1 MRGIVPAVVTPF
13 RDDEIIDYKAWQRQI
28 DLLISAGVDGLFIL
42 GGQGEFFALN
52 EEEREVA
59 ARFCVQQA
67 AGRVPVY
74 ANVGCIT
81 TRDTVRL
88 AQKAQADGVEYL
100 VVITPFYIRP
110 SADELVAHYTEI
122 ASSVLIPVLAYDIP
136 ERTGVGLSPG
146 ILERVAAKCDNFAGL
161 KDSSGDLDRIARY
174 RAAGLSV
181 FMGRDLLILEG
192 LKRGCVGAMSA
203 CANVAPR
210 AFVELY
216 RAFRSGDVAAAARLQ
231 ALIDPLRRTFELGTF
246 PGIVKEAM
254 NLAGLSVG
262 HCRRPVA
269 PLPESARPQIEAAL
283 APLRDAGYLAPP
295 AAMRARRA

>member
-13 RDDEIIDYKAWQRQI
+13 RDDELVDYKAWQQQI
-28 DLLISAGVDGLFIL
+28 DLLISSGVDGLFIL
-42 GGQGEFFALN
+42 GGQGEFFALSD
-52 EEEREVA
+52 EEREVA

-74 ANVGCIT
+74 ANVGCLT

-88 AQKAQADGVEYL
+88 AQKAQADGVQYL

-110 SADELVAHYTEI
+110 SEDELAAHYAEI

-136 ERTGVGLSPG
+136 ERTGVGLSPK
-146 ILERVAAKCDNFAGL
+146 ILKRVAAKCENFVGL
-161 KDSSGDLDRIARY
+161 KDSSGDLDRIGEY
-174 RAAGLSV
+174 TAAGLSV

-203 CANVAPR
+203 CSNVAPR

-216 RAFRSGDVAAAARLQ
+216 RAFQSGDVVAAARLQ

-246 PGIVKEAM
+246 PAIVKEAM

-262 HCRRPVA
+262 RCRRPVG
-269 PLPESARPQIEAAL
+269 PMPESALPQIEAAL
-283 APLRDAGYLAPP
+283 APLRDAGYLPP
-295 AAMRARRA
+295 PVAMRARRA

>member
-1 MRGIVPAVVTPF
+1 MRGIVPALVTPF
-13 RDDEIIDYKAWQRQI
+13 RDDEVIDYKAWQRHI
-28 DLLISAGVDGLFIL
+28 DVLISSGVDGLFIL
-42 GGQGEFFALN
+42 GGQGEFFALD
-52 EEEREVA
+52 EEERAVA

-81 TRDTVRL
+81 TRDTIRL

-100 VVITPFYIRP
+100 IVITPFYIRP

-136 ERTGVGLSPG
+136 ERTGVGLSPS
-146 ILERVAAKCDNFAGL
+146 ILHRVAKRCENFVGL
-161 KDSSGDLDRIARY
+161 KDSSGDLDRIAEY
-174 RAAGLSV
+174 TAAGLSV

-203 CANVAPR
+203 CSNVAPR

-216 RAFRSGDVAAAARLQ
+216 RAFLAGHTARAARLQ
-231 ALIDPLRRTFELGTF
+231 SLIDPLRRTFELGTF

-254 NLAGLSVG
+254 QLAGMPVG
-262 HCRRPVA
+262 PCRRPVL
-269 PLPESARPQIEAAL
+269 PLPESARPEIEAAL

-295 AAMRARRA
+295 TVMRARRA